1 MNIIRNYEKEGKTLQ
16 ELIEILLQIYVKN
29 EIYYKNK

>member
-1 MNIIRNYEKEGKTLQ
+1 MNIIRNYAKEGKTLQ